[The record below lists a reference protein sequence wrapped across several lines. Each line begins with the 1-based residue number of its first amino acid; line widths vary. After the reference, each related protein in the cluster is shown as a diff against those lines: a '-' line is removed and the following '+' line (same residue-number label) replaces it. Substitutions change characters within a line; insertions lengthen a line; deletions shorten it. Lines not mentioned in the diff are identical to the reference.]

1 LEIKLGLGDTG
12 AVTTRIDPESMT
24 GRPCSLAA
32 ALQLVG
38 DRWALPAIREVM
50 LGNHRFR
57 QIARNTGAPTDR
69 LAARLKALVESGV
82 LERCPLSDDA
92 RHSGYFLTEAG
103 RDLAGITRELIGWG
117 DRWAVTAPPVR
128 IRHRDHE
135 LVTHTVCETCGEQIH
150 TEDVHR
156 EEMIPGWDR
165 SGPVQAP

>member
-1 LEIKLGLGDTG
+1 MTR
-12 AVTTRIDPESMT
+12 RIDPRDMA

-32 ALQLVG
+32 ALQVIG

-82 LERCPLSDDA
+82 LERRPLPDDA
-92 RHSGYFLTEAG
+92 RYSGYYLTEAG
-103 RDLAGITRELIGWG
+103 RDLGAITRELIGWG
-117 DRWAVTAPPVR
+117 DRWVVTAPPGR

-135 LVTHTVCETCGEQIH
+135 LVTHTVCETCGERVH
-150 TEDVHR
+150 GEDVHR
-156 EEMIPGWDR
+156 DDLVPGWDQ
-165 SGPVQAP
+165 SGPVETP

>member
-1 LEIKLGLGDTG
+1 MTKH
-12 AVTTRIDPESMT
+12 IDPQGMN

-32 ALQLVG
+32 TLEVVG

-82 LERCPLSDDA
+82 LERRPLPDDA
-92 RHSGYFLTEAG
+92 RHQGYYLTEAG

-117 DRWAVTAPPVR
+117 DRWAVTTPPFASSTGT
-128 IRHRDHE
+128 
-135 LVTHTVCETCGEQIH
+135 THSPPT
-150 TEDVHR
+150 
-156 EEMIPGWDR
+156 R
-165 SGPVQAP
+165 SARPVASRFTPRTSTGRS